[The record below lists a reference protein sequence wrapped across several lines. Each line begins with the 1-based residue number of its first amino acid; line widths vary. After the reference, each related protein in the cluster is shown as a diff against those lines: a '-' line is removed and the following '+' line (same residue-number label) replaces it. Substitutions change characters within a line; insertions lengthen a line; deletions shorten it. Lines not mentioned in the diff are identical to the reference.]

1 MTGPR
6 MNMLNQV
13 DSLPA
18 DAILACLDNV
28 LASEEFS
35 NSQQLSLF
43 LRHIVENTAHGTDT
57 SLKESA
63 VGVAVFNRKAS
74 YDPKLDPI
82 VRVEARRLRLRL
94 DDYYRRTGGVDPV
107 RICLPKGGYVPVF
120 QMASPVEID
129 NVQAPPR
136 PAVRRPFAIRRFA
149 FMVPILTAA
158 VALAILL
165 HPPNEAQRRA

>member
-1 MTGPR
+1 
-6 MNMLNQV
+6 MLNQV
-13 DSLPA
+13 DSLPV
-18 DAILACLDNV
+18 DRILGCLDNV

-35 NSQQLSLF
+35 SSQQLSLF

-63 VGVAVFNRKAS
+63 IGVAVFNRRAA

-94 DDYYRRTGGVDPV
+94 DDYYRRTGWVDPV

-120 QMASPVEID
+120 EMAPVEAD
-129 NVQAPPR
+129 TADTAPHSG
-136 PAVRRPFAIRRFA
+136 A
-149 FMVPILTAA
+149 
-158 VALAILL
+158 
-165 HPPNEAQRRA
+165 